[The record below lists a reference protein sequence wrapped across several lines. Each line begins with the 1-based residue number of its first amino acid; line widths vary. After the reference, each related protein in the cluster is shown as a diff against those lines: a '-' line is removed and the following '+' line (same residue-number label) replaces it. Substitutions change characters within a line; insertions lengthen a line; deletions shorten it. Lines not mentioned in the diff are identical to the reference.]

1 LLESVAQP
9 VSLGDEVNLTVF
21 VKQVFV
27 WLPIDDCLVVDE
39 LTATCD
45 LVLFLWQVFFVILK
59 VIATIFQFDE
69 LNIYCDKL

>member
-1 LLESVAQP
+1 MLESVAQP